1 MTLQAFQR
9 LHKNEWDSYY
19 NFDLTDGLN
28 DGINNEQH
36 LTCITYSGILLQNL
50 QHFFSQDVI
59 VYS

>member
-1 MTLQAFQR
+1 MTLPAFQR

-36 LTCITYSGILLQNL
+36 LTCITYSGILL
-50 QHFFSQDVI
+50 
-59 VYS
+59 